1 MVPKQPMLPLQR
13 EIPLVGAQQN
23 SPGCY
28 SQGSFVLTS
37 AKKRR
42 SSLGHCLTEG
52 CSKFCILYCYRSFS
66 GSLFS
71 AQASWNFHSCSG
83 VSQDFSPLM

>member
-37 AKKRR
+37 A
-42 SSLGHCLTEG
+42 E
-52 CSKFCILYCYRSFS
+52 
-66 GSLFS
+66 
-71 AQASWNFHSCSG
+71 A
-83 VSQDFSPLM
+83 V